1 MDFKNILISVDA
13 SDNALR
19 AVDYV
24 GAILGFAQSVRVTL
38 LYIERAP
45 NRDKFEN
52 ENAWLSQCKLD
63 HERVFDFLKTARSRL
78 LAAGVPDSAVF
89 ERTVLCSAEPS
100 IAQTILDVQQEG
112 GFGTLVVG
120 RRGLT
125 KGEEFLFGSVSTK
138 LVHSAKN
145 CAVWV
150 VQ

>member
-1 MDFKNILISVDA
+1 MDFKNILIAVDA
-13 SDNALR
+13 SDNARR
-19 AVDYV
+19 AVDYAA
-24 GAILGFAQSVRVTL
+24 GLLGRAPEVRVTL

-45 NRDKFEN
+45 GRDRFDTE
-52 ENAWLSQCKLD
+52 EAWLNQCRLD
-63 HERVFDFLKTARSRL
+63 HDRVFDFLAEARGRL
-78 LAAGVPDSAVF
+78 LAAGLPDDAVS

-112 GFGTLVVG
+112 GYGTLVVG

-138 LVHSAKN
+138 LVHNAKN

>member
-1 MDFKNILISVDA
+1 MDFKNVLISVDA

-24 GAILGFAQSVRVTL
+24 ASILGCAQGVRVTL

-45 NRDKFEN
+45 GRDLFET
-52 ENAWLSQCKLD
+52 EELWLRQCKLE
-63 HERVFDFLKTARSRL
+63 HTRVFDFLMTARARL
-78 LAAGVPDSAVF
+78 VAAGLPDAAVV

-100 IAQTILDVQQEG
+100 IAKTILEVQQEG
-112 GFGTLVVG
+112 GYGTLVVG

-138 LVHSAKN
+138 LVHDAKN

>member
-1 MDFKNILISVDA
+1 MDFRNILISVDA

-19 AVDYV
+19 AVDYASAIV
-24 GAILGFAQSVRVTL
+24 GSADGFRVTL

-45 NRDKFEN
+45 NRDRFES
-52 ENAWLSQCKLD
+52 EEAWLGQCRLD
-63 HERVFDFLKTARSRL
+63 HERVFEFLTKARAVL
-78 LAAGVPDSAVF
+78 VAAGLPDQAVS

-100 IAQTILDVQQEG
+100 VAQTILDVQQEG

-138 LVHSAKN
+138 LVHNAKN

>member
-1 MDFKNILISVDA
+1 MDFKNILIAVDA
-13 SDNALR
+13 SDNAMR
-19 AVDYV
+19 AVDYA
-24 GAILGFAQSVRVTL
+24 GQILGAGAGAKVTL

-45 NRDKFEN
+45 DRHLFETDA
-52 ENAWLSQCKLD
+52 AWMNHCSLEQG
-63 HERVFDFLKTARSRL
+63 RVFDFLKTARERL
-78 LAAGVPDSAVF
+78 TAAGLPPDALA

-100 IAQTILDVQQEG
+100 IAQTILDIQQEG

-120 RRGLT
+120 RRGIT

-138 LVHSAKN
+138 LVRDARN

>member
-1 MDFKNILISVDA
+1 MDFRNILISVDA

-19 AVDYV
+19 AVEYAA
-24 GAILGFAQSVRVTL
+24 AILGPAQGVRVTL

-45 NRDKFEN
+45 NRDKFTDEQ
-52 ENAWLSQCKLD
+52 AWLNQCRLE
-63 HERVFDFLKTARSRL
+63 HQGVFEFLAKARSVL
-78 LAAGVPDSAVF
+78 KAADLPDGAVT
-89 ERTVLCSAEPS
+89 ERTVLCSTEPS

-112 GFGTLVVG
+112 GYGTLVVG

-125 KGEEFLFGSVSTK
+125 KGEEFLFGSVSSK
-138 LVHSAKN
+138 LVHNAKN

>member
-1 MDFKNILISVDA
+1 MDLKNILISVDA

-19 AVDYV
+19 AVDY
-24 GAILGFAQSVRVTL
+24 AATMLGSTPGVRVTL

-45 NRDKFEN
+45 GRDLFET
-52 ENAWLSQCKLD
+52 EEAWLGQCQLE
-63 HERVFDFLKTARSRL
+63 HSRVFDFLKTAHARL
-78 LAAGVPDSAVF
+78 VAAGLPDTAIT
-89 ERTVLCSAEPS
+89 ERTLLCSAEPS

-112 GFGTLVVG
+112 GYGTLVVG

-138 LVHSAKN
+138 LVHNAKN

>member
-13 SDNALR
+13 SENAVR
-19 AVDYV
+19 AVDYAAQMLG
-24 GAILGFAQSVRVTL
+24 GAPGVRVTL
-38 LYIERAP
+38 LYVERAP
-45 NRDKFEN
+45 GRDLFDSE
-52 ENAWLSQCKLD
+52 EAWLGQCRIEHD
-63 HERVFDFLKTARSRL
+63 RVFDFLKAARARLTAT
-78 LAAGVPDSAVF
+78 GIPDGSIH

-125 KGEEFLFGSVSTK
+125 KGEEFLFGSVSTR
-138 LVHSAKN
+138 LVHNAKN

>member
-1 MDFKNILISVDA
+1 MDFRNILISVDA

-19 AVDYV
+19 AVDYAA
-24 GAILGFAQSVRVTL
+24 AILGPAKGVRVTL

-45 NRDKFEN
+45 NRDRFES
-52 ENAWLSQCKLD
+52 EEAWLGQCQLD
-63 HERVFDFLKTARSRL
+63 HERVFEFLTKARAVL
-78 LAAGVPDSAVF
+78 VAAGVPDTAVF

-100 IAQTILDVQQEG
+100 VAQTILDVQQEG

-138 LVHSAKN
+138 LVHNAKN

>member
-13 SDNALR
+13 SENAVR
-19 AVDYV
+19 AVDYAAQV
-24 GAILGFAQSVRVTL
+24 LGGASGIRVTL
-38 LYIERAP
+38 LYVERAP
-45 NRDKFEN
+45 GRDLFDSE
-52 ENAWLSQCKLD
+52 EAWLGQCKIEHD
-63 HERVFDFLKTARSRL
+63 RVFGFLKAARAR
-78 LAAGVPDSAVF
+78 LAAAGIPDGSIF

-120 RRGLT
+120 RRGLS
-125 KGEEFLFGSVSTK
+125 KGEEFLFGSVSTR
-138 LVHSAKN
+138 LVHNAKN

>member
-19 AVDYV
+19 AVDY
-24 GAILGFAQSVRVTL
+24 AAAMLGSTPGVRVTL

-45 NRDKFEN
+45 GRDLFET
-52 ENAWLSQCKLD
+52 EEAWLRQCQLA
-63 HERVFDFLKTARSRL
+63 HSRVFDFLKAARARL
-78 LAAGVPDSAVF
+78 IAAGLPDAAIT
-89 ERTVLCSAEPS
+89 ERTQLCSAEPS
-100 IAQTILDVQQEG
+100 IAQTILEVQQEG

-138 LVHSAKN
+138 LVHNAKN

>member
-1 MDFKNILISVDA
+1 MDIKNILISVDA
-13 SDNALR
+13 SDNAMR
-19 AVDYV
+19 AVDY
-24 GAILGFAQSVRVTL
+24 AASILANAEGVRVTL

-45 NRDKFEN
+45 NRDKFDDEA
-52 ENAWLSQCKLD
+52 AWLNQCKLD
-63 HERVFDFLKTARSRL
+63 HDRVFDFLKTARQKL
-78 LAAGVPDSAVF
+78 VAAGLPEASVH

-100 IAQTILDVQQEG
+100 IAQTILDVQQAE

-125 KGEEFLFGSVSTK
+125 KGEEFLFGSVSSK
-138 LVHSAKN
+138 LVHNAKN